1 MNLSGIPAQSCAPTG
16 GTDYKLTA
24 KSSSTA
30 ETDRGCVL
38 GGKRN
43 ALLLLLLHLLWI
55 KLADWP
61 QWTQQISMEA
71 LWIALLWSLI
81 RAALDHT
88 VISKSA

>member
-1 MNLSGIPAQSCAPTG
+1 MLF
-16 GTDYKLTA
+16 
-24 KSSSTA
+24 SS
-30 ETDRGCVL
+30 
-38 GGKRN
+38 
-43 ALLLLLLHLLWI
+43 LLLLYLLWI